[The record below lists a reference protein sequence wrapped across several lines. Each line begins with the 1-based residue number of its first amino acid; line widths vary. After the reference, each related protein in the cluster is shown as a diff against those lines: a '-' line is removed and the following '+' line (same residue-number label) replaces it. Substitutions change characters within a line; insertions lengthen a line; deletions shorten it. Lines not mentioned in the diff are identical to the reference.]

1 MEARELLRERSRPFE
16 LALRIRHPSMDPAVI
31 SRELRLEPEH
41 SFKAGE
47 PRTSS
52 SGIAAAAVHG
62 ESCWL
67 GTLDPN
73 TWTPEQAAF
82 EISTHTRTTAS
93 KERLRAMLMDSLGM
107 ALTLAA
113 SHFFRT
119 HGDFFRRLQS
129 EGGDVGLIVE
139 LPAASAL
146 SFTLTPQVSKVLSEL
161 GIAVD
166 FEFTAD

>member
-1 MEARELLRERSRPFE
+1 MEARDLLRERPRPFE
-16 LALRIRHPSMDPAVI
+16 LALRIRHPSMDPAAI
-31 SRELRLEPEH
+31 SHELRLEPEH

-73 TWTPEQAAF
+73 TWTPEQGAF
-82 EISTHTRTTAS
+82 EMSSQARTSATQ
-93 KERLRAMLMDSLGM
+93 ERLRAMVMDSLGM
-107 ALTLAA
+107 ALTLAS
-113 SHFFRT
+113 SHFFRA
-119 HGDFFRRLQS
+119 HADFFRRLQS
-129 EGGDVGLIVE
+129 EGGDVGLIIE

-146 SFTLTPQVSKVLSEL
+146 SFTLSPQVTRVLSDL
-161 GIAVD
+161 GIAID